1 MTWLSV
7 KMAEVYCGQWPEPN
21 DPAFYFSVFS
31 QREMEIAHFHRRSW
45 KESKSCLFVCRTFTF
60 VVAIGRRK
68 KTFWWSLGAP
78 HNMAKRRRSFFRQ
91 QDVCGNIQ
99 LFLPSVFFITVQAW
113 TNESSKSPRDFCCF
127 LKHLR
132 FLSTIYQKTKFS
144 FISSGKEWKWSLSL
158 AFFFC

>member
-1 MTWLSV
+1 MVVGKNGWTLLWPMTRTKWPCILLFLSS
-7 KMAEVYCGQWPEPN
+7 ASE
-21 DPAFYFSVFS
+21 
-31 QREMEIAHFHRRSW
+31 RW
-45 KESKSCLFVCRTFTF
+45 KLLTFT
-60 VVAIGRRK
+60 VEAGKKARAVCLYVEE

-78 HNMAKRRRSFFRQ
+78 HNMAKRRRSFFSPTR
-91 QDVCGNIQ
+91 CLWEHSTFSSIC
-99 LFLPSVFFITVQAW
+99 FFITVQAW

-158 AFFFC
+158 FFFFC

>member
-45 KESKSCLFVCRTFTF
+45 KESKSCLFVCRTTTF
-60 VVAIGRRK
+60 GRREKNFLMEPWSSSQYGK
-68 KTFWWSLGAP
+68 KEKKLFFSPTRCLWEHSTFS
-78 HNMAKRRRSFFRQ
+78 SI
-91 QDVCGNIQ
+91 C
-99 LFLPSVFFITVQAW
+99 FFITVQAW